1 MPTLAIFGA
10 GPALGLSTATRF
22 ARGGYA
28 VHLVGRNPR
37 TLAELTA
44 RLDASGASV
53 ARTEADL
60 ADPVEVRAAVDHI
73 ESSSGTPDVVLYSPG
88 DVSRL
93 PVAAEDLD
101 AKTLRTWL
109 PLNLLSPVELAH
121 RLVPGMVERGSGALV
136 VAQGNAVR
144 NVTPALA
151 SSSVAQAGLLNYL
164 HALSA
169 QVRALGVRV
178 ASLQI
183 AQLIER
189 SAAARLFDEG
199 HFERVER
206 SRLPRIDPDRLA
218 EQVWAIAHHGD
229 VVEYTS

>member
-28 VHLVGRNPR
+28 VHLVGRNRR
-37 TLAELTA
+37 TLAALAT
-44 RLDASGASV
+44 RLEPSGTTV
-53 ARTEADL
+53 AETVADL
-60 ADPVEVRAAVDHI
+60 ADPAAVRTAARRI
-73 ESSSGTPDVVLYSPG
+73 ESLSGTPDVVLYSPG

-93 PVAAEDLD
+93 PVRARDLD
-101 AKTLRTWL
+101 ANTLRTWL

-121 RLVPGMVERGSGALV
+121 ELVPNMVERGSGALL
-136 VAQGNAVR
+136 VAQGSAVR
-144 NVTPALA
+144 EATPALA
-151 SSSVAQAGLLNYL
+151 SSSVAQAALLNYL

-169 QVRALGVRV
+169 EVRAHGVRV

-199 HFERVER
+199 HFERVEAG
-206 SRLPRIDPDRLA
+206 RLPRIDPDRLA
-218 EQVWAIAHHGD
+218 EQVWTIAHRGD
-229 VVEYTS
+229 AVEYTS

>member
-28 VHLVGRNPR
+28 VHLVGRNPQ

-44 RLDASGASV
+44 RLDASGATV
-53 ARTEADL
+53 ARTVADL
-60 ADPVEVRAAVDHI
+60 ADPAEVRAAAHRI

-93 PVAAEDLD
+93 PVGARDLD
-101 AKTLRTWL
+101 ASTLRSWL

-121 RLVPGMVERGSGALV
+121 RLVPGMVERGSGALL
-136 VAQGNAVR
+136 VAQGSAVR
-144 NVTPALA
+144 EVTPALA

-164 HALSA
+164 HALAA
-169 QVRALGVRV
+169 QVRAHGVRV

-189 SAAARLFDEG
+189 SAAARLFDAG
-199 HFERVER
+199 HFGKVEPGTLSRV
-206 SRLPRIDPDRLA
+206 DPDRLA
-218 EQVWAIAHHGD
+218 ERLWTIAHRGD
-229 VVEYTS
+229 TVEHTS